1 MKNILMIII
10 SCTLLV
16 SCQDDISG
24 TYKALKPFES
34 FEKEI
39 IVIDGDSLTRSLY
52 GKFSERYHGMS
63 KNNKYYYI
71 TCTFPCTM
79 QYQASLSKDGNKYSA
94 NYTNAFVKIDKEEFK
109 SYSWKKDIIP
119 DDSLIS
125 YFEKNLTEML
135 HESLNEKKKQGDDN
149 VGFQFVVNE
158 NKLILVGGN
167 EFDDYF
173 IKLVE

>member
-10 SCTLLV
+10 SCVLLV

-24 TYKALKPFES
+24 TYKALKPFNS
-34 FEKEI
+34 FEKDI
-39 IVIDGDSLTRSLY
+39 IIIDGNSFTRSFY
-52 GKFSERYHGMS
+52 GNYSERYHGKS
-63 KNNKYYYI
+63 KGNKDYYI

-94 NYTNAFVKIDKEEFK
+94 NVTNAFVKIDKEKFK
-109 SYSWKKDIIP
+109 SYSWEKNIIS
-119 DDSLIS
+119 DDSLIR
-125 YFEKNLTEML
+125 YFEKNSTEML
-135 HESLNEKKKQGDDN
+135 LEPLKEKKQGIN
-149 VGFQFVVNE
+149 LGFQFVVNE

-167 EFDDYF
+167 EVDDYF